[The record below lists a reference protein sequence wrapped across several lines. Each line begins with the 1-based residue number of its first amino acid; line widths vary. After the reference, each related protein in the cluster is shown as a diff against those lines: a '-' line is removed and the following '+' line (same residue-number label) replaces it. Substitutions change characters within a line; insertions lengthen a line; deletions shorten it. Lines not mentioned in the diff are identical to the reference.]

1 MGLIEDGPDRFFKKE
16 VASLQRSRKSLPICK
31 IVTIFQ
37 RKIGTNRKVLH
48 KHYYL
53 QVKKPNSHYGIDD
66 VYPWFTADGFLVC
79 AISLRGSIYIESKPG
94 FSSSGTI
101 TNFTSSV
108 N

>member
-1 MGLIEDGPDRFFKKE
+1 MGLIEDSPERFFKKE
-16 VASLQRSRKSLPICK
+16 VASLNKARRSLPICK

-37 RKIGTNRKVLH
+37 RKLGTNRKLLH

-53 QVKKPNSHYGIDD
+53 QLKKTGYLVDD
-66 VYPWFTADGFLVC
+66 VYPWFVRDGFLVC
-79 AISLRGSIYIESKPG
+79 AIYLRGSVYIESQPT

-101 TNFTSSV
+101 TNFTSNV